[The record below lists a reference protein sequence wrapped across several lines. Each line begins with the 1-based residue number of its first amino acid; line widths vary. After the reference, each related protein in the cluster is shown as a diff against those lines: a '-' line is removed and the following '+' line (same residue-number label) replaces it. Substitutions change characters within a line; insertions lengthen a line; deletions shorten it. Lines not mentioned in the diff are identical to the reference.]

1 MISNTLPLYD
11 VDFEVPKEHQYSFQ
25 SIFSYLKKKMQI
37 KNTRKSKIDSLLKKC
52 KGKFFKAIH
61 DAIKLCLNL
70 LVKRIPQK
78 FITNITIEFNQKNF
92 EKKIID
98 IYHEFNLLPS
108 IDEIIEK
115 KLLRK
120 GKEDLFKEIAAC
132 NYQELYEMYIKSER
146 YKGDTEKIKKKEG
159 QKLAL
164 LYNFVAKNFSV
175 YYLYGKAHIQ
185 RDKDFVI
192 DNGNMIIDNSKIK
205 KKILFVVHK
214 SGFNSIQSNLFD

>member
-1 MISNTLPLYD
+1 MVSNSLPLYE
-11 VDFEVPKEHQYSFQ
+11 VNFEVPKEHQSSFQ
-25 SIFSYLKKKMQI
+25 TIFAYIKKKIQI
-37 KNTRKSKIDSLLKKC
+37 KNSRKSNIDSLSKKC

-61 DAIKLCLNL
+61 DAIKLSLNL
-70 LVKRIPQK
+70 LVKRIPQQ

-120 GKEDLFKEIAAC
+120 GKEELFKEIAAS
-132 NYQELYEMYIKSER
+132 NYHQMYEMYIKSER
-146 YKGDTEKIKKKEG
+146 YKGDTEKIKKREG
-159 QKLAL
+159 QKFAV
-164 LYNFVAKNFSV
+164 LYDFVAKNFAE

-185 RDKDFVI
+185 KDKDI
-192 DNGNMIIDNSKIK
+192 MNSEDNKNK
-205 KKILFVVHK
+205 KKVLFVVRK
-214 SGFNSIQSNLFD
+214 TNSNLFD

>member
-1 MISNTLPLYD
+1 MVSNSLPLYE
-11 VDFEVPKEHQYSFQ
+11 VNFEVPKEHQSSFQ
-25 SIFSYLKKKMQI
+25 TIFAYIKKKIQI
-37 KNTRKSKIDSLLKKC
+37 KNSRKSNIDSLLKKC

-70 LVKRIPQK
+70 LVKRIPQQ

-120 GKEDLFKEIAAC
+120 GKEELFKEIAAS
-132 NYQELYEMYIKSER
+132 NYHQMYEMYIKSER
-146 YKGDTEKIKKKEG
+146 YKGDTEKIKKREG
-159 QKLAL
+159 QKFAV
-164 LYNFVAKNFSV
+164 LYDFVARNFAE

-185 RDKDFVI
+185 KDKDI
-192 DNGNMIIDNSKIK
+192 MNSEDNKNK
-205 KKILFVVHK
+205 KKVLFVVRK
-214 SGFNSIQSNLFD
+214 TNSNLFD